1 VRAARQVVALV
12 PTPMPVPRPLRDTQA
27 PGRLATQLGMADAL
41 LVAVAIVEE
50 LESAEPVV
58 LAVTVVEVLEPA
70 HSTAELKQLST
81 GTPGD
86 CKKS

>member
-1 VRAARQVVALV
+1 
-12 PTPMPVPRPLRDTQA
+12 
-27 PGRLATQLGMADAL
+27 MADAL

-58 LAVTVVEVLEPA
+58 LAVTVVEVLEPV